1 MSKQIE
7 MPKVT
12 RNKKSSKGR
21 ELVYQGNPLIQSRK
35 QFSTIGMRLFILGLM
50 TLNPHLSKNDKFFDE
65 EFPSAHISTNE
76 LVKVFENTFYLKD
89 LKAECDKLFNSSL
102 TLDYKN
108 GGFKLMHI
116 FDVLEY
122 LQNDGLY
129 IQFDPKMK
137 PYLLELVEG
146 GYTALNI
153 EQVFK
158 LTSTYAVRLIEL
170 CMQRRNMTQGN
181 VITRSLTV
189 EEIRFYLNVP
199 DNAYEGRLDNFR
211 KYVLDEPIAEIARIT
226 DFRMSYHVEKEGR
239 RIKQFV
245 FELDISR
252 ISAKTFDIKID
263 DKKLPVSAPYADVLA
278 ELVYQGFSRKS
289 AKEIL
294 DAVKDNVECGL
305 RLQYA
310 LKILAEYNKPT
321 ENKLVNK
328 PIKNKLG
335 FLRKAILEN
344 WRVNDIKSKNAMNIS
359 DRSKEKNNIELNN
372 LDAEKA
378 KVQQRVD
385 NANYAMKATG
395 ITSADLQGE
404 ESPMPKNL
412 VDMVKDEILKG
423 GELTAGAMH
432 FLNLFKFTP
441 ERFKQVY
448 MVKDTQE
455 NKNASEGKISGFNSL
470 SNSFSLN
477 F

>member
-1 MSKQIE
+1 MAKKIE

-12 RNKKSSKGR
+12 RNKKVVKGR

-35 QFSTIGMRLFILGLM
+35 QFSTVGMRLFILGLM

-76 LVKVFENTFYLKD
+76 LTKIFDNTRYLGM
-89 LKAECDKLFNSSL
+89 LKSECDKLFNSAV

-122 LQNDGLY
+122 LPNDGLY

-170 CMQRRNMTQGN
+170 CMQRRNMTKGN
-181 VITRSLTV
+181 IIERKLTID
-189 EEIRFYLNVP
+189 EIRFYLNVP
-199 DNAYEGRLDNFR
+199 DNAYEGRIDHFKRSVLDN
-211 KYVLDEPIAEIARIT
+211 PILEIEKVT
-226 DFRMSYHVEKEGR
+226 DFKMSYKVEKEGR
-239 RIKQFV
+239 RIKNFV

-263 DKKLPVSAPYADVLA
+263 NKKLPVSAPYADVYG
-278 ELVYQGFSRKS
+278 ELMNQGFSAKA

-294 DAVKDNVECGL
+294 SEVNDKVEVGL
-305 RLQYA
+305 RLEYA
-310 LKILAEYNKPT
+310 LKILPEVDKKSP
-321 ENKLVNK
+321 L
-328 PIKNKLG
+328 KNKQG

-344 WRVNDIKSKNAMNIS
+344 WRVNDVKAKNEMNIS
-359 DRSKEKNNIELNN
+359 ESAKIKNQMQLNTLDFEKEKARRKIEITNEIM
-372 LDAEKA
+372 EK
-378 KVQQRVD
+378 
-385 NANYAMKATG
+385 TG
-395 ITSADLQGE
+395 ISQSDLQGE
-404 ESPMPKNL
+404 EVPIPSIF
-412 VDMVKDEILKG
+412 VKSIQDKMLG
-423 GELTAGAMH
+423 GEELTEGMLTTLKAY
-432 FLNLFKFTP
+432 KFTL

-448 MVKDTQE
+448 MKDRKINLPTI
-455 NKNASEGKISGFNSL
+455 NK
-470 SNSFSLN
+470 SNSAGFKSVAEVISI